1 MNISFEEKKTEA
13 ISRMKTLGI
22 FPETIKQFEKGDYV
36 SRSEPP
42 FGAYYWVEGDELD
55 ALRKFEQA
63 HNCLVYTVVRA
74 YTSIGMMDSYLFVS
88 DCKDDWDSDR
98 DDLKEGYAFSYTVNY
113 DAPDCS
119 EFGTI
124 GIKLAAAAGLVRT
137 A

>member
-63 HNCLVYTVVRA
+63 HNCRSSLHQHRHDGQLPV
-74 YTSIGMMDSYLFVS
+74 
-88 DCKDDWDSDR
+88 CK
-98 DDLKEGYAFSYTVNY
+98 
-113 DAPDCS
+113 
-119 EFGTI
+119 
-124 GIKLAAAAGLVRT
+124 
-137 A
+137 